1 MYTHISKPQESMY
14 HTFKHMFTPPHTPTH
29 NDLTFKCGLDYSVPT
44 FFWWREHNCGPH
56 LPRLTIPPSQTWW
69 FDSYLSWHMFY
80 MKRHSWNSLNVCRSH
95 QRWTPQYMFHP
106 LVTEV
111 ILLRL
116 SLGLRPLIRENVS
129 SLWQPVTHR
138 VKKGTISSIFST
150 AVLWVRVQASVCL
163 CVMTVSCDVAM
174 TTDYAQRDRL
184 ERKISLRLR
193 KAVQV
198 GARPGACKCQ
208 FFEGRETEERW
219 FMLKIKRGPTATGQ
233 NSVISS
239 TGPLIISAQ
248 PITALW
254 NISAW
259 REVRPET
266 VTSLQPPPSSAGRK
280 KWHHQPAKPPCF
292 PWLNGM
298 L

>member
-1 MYTHISKPQESMY
+1 
-14 HTFKHMFTPPHTPTH
+14 
-29 NDLTFKCGLDYSVPT
+29 
-44 FFWWREHNCGPH
+44 
-56 LPRLTIPPSQTWW
+56 
-69 FDSYLSWHMFY
+69 
-80 MKRHSWNSLNVCRSH
+80 MKRHRWNSLNVCRSH

-184 ERKISLRLR
+184 EREISLRLR
-193 KAVQV
+193 KAVQD

-219 FMLKIKRGPTATGQ
+219 FMLKIKSGPTATGQ

-254 NISAW
+254 NTSAW

-266 VTSLQPPPSSAGRK
+266 VTSLQPPTIIGWKKEAAPSACK
-280 KWHHQPAKPPCF
+280 APPPPMVEWDAVVHREILRHGCYLMLAISYLVIVELNLRT
-292 PWLNGM
+292 PIHTQLTGHWTLWLKHKRTLCSQQRN
-298 L
+298 LVLTVYT